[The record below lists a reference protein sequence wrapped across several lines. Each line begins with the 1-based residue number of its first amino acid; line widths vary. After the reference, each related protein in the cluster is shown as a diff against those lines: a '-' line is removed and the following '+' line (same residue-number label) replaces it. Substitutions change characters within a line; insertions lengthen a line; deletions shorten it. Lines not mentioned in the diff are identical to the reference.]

1 MKHLLLALALLIAT
15 APMVEAQIAVPDAGL
30 YKGKASKA
38 EKKAKKKAKKEAKKA
53 ARQAKRD
60 AEAAAAAAAAAPQ

>member
-1 MKHLLLALALLIAT
+1 MKHLLLALALIMAT
-15 APMVEAQIAVPDAGL
+15 APMVEAQIAVPDAEL
-30 YKGKASKA
+30 YKGKKNKAEKKA

-60 AEAAAAAAAAAPQ
+60 AEAAAAAPQ